1 VLPTPAWA
9 ALTILTI
16 SVAALIVNS
25 VNIVYGQPMA
35 RYTETI
41 YPVKKLVPLTSA
53 MAEAISEYR
62 HRQRISSENEA
73 IRQLIEAGLSGQ
85 AAPTPERSS
94 ASEPGVDQ
102 APEPV
107 ASKPSPPRKSVPRA
121 KAAAMSKEAQI
132 RALRERDT
140 Q

>member
-1 VLPTPAWA
+1 MLPTPAWA

-41 YPVKKLVPLTSA
+41 YPVKKLIPLTSA

-85 AAPTPERSS
+85 AAPKPKP
-94 ASEPGVDQ
+94 ASP
-102 APEPV
+102 
-107 ASKPSPPRKSVPRA
+107 SKPDGDQDAERGTLKPSRPRKFAPRA
-121 KAAAMSKEAQI
+121 KAAVMSKEAQI
-132 RALRERDT
+132 RALRERDG